1 MNRKRY
7 SLFVKFSLKMTN
19 FVSLGSDIAKMIATG
34 PFDLWQRR
42 ETVMFLSAS
51 GIRGE
56 RRKRAKGW
64 QDSPWAPASPI
75 GSMTSRPIHGL
86 LAGGPLQWTAVKH
99 HSSAWR
105 A

>member
-19 FVSLGSDIAKMIATG
+19 FVSLGSYIAKMIATG

-42 ETVMFLSAS
+42 ETGMLFSAA

-75 GSMTSRPIHGL
+75 GSMTSRPILGL
-86 LAGGPLQWTAVKH
+86 LAGEPLPWTPVTH
-99 HSSAWR
+99 HASR
-105 A
+105 CR